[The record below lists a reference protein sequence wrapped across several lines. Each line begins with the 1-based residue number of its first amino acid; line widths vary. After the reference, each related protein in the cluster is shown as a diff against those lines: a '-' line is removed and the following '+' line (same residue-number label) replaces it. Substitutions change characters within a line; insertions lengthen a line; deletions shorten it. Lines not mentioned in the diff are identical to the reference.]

1 MLYAPIL
8 NWIKYGN
15 EVVMR
20 ISYVISFYGNDDD
33 HDATNTLPLPSNEKV
48 DEIRQN
54 KWYFLTRINIF

>member
-1 MLYAPIL
+1 MLYATIL

-54 KWYFLTRINIF
+54 K